1 MQKSNKNTDLNP
13 LKCCYCWTFLLKT
26 WQLFSYVSLS
36 LSSSFTAPAI
46 RVVDEMGHDVNDRYY
61 KLGSLIDISCQV
73 AVSYL
78 ATLPP
83 VPSENAKGQNGKNGA
98 FGNLIDG
105 DSKKTD
111 GDGKVMKDRGPH
123 YMNHKIEWKKDGDS
137 LPGDVKISL
146 R

>member
-1 MQKSNKNTDLNP
+1 
-13 LKCCYCWTFLLKT
+13 
-26 WQLFSYVSLS
+26 
-36 LSSSFTAPAI
+36 
-46 RVVDEMGHDVNDRYY
+46 MGHDVNDRYY

-83 VPSENAKGQNGKNGA
+83 VPSETAKGQSSKSGA
-98 FGNLIDG
+98 TGNLIDG

-111 GDGKVMKDRGPH
+111 GDGKLLRDRSLN
-123 YMNHKIEWKKDGDS
+123 YLNHKIEWKKDGES

>member
-1 MQKSNKNTDLNP
+1 
-13 LKCCYCWTFLLKT
+13 
-26 WQLFSYVSLS
+26 
-36 LSSSFTAPAI
+36 
-46 RVVDEMGHDVNDRYY
+46 MGHDVNDRYY

-83 VPSENAKGQNGKNGA
+83 VPSDGGTKGNKA
-98 FGNLIDG
+98 TGNLIESDRKG
-105 DSKKTD
+105 ATD
-111 GDGKVMKDRGPH
+111 GDGKVMRDRGPH
-123 YMNHKIEWKKDGDS
+123 YMNHRIEWKKDGES